1 MYAGLLGPTPSRL
14 SNVFNLS
21 GSEIIVILLLALVV
35 LGPDKL
41 PDAMRK
47 AGRTFA
53 ELKKLSS
60 GFQDEVRKGFEEPAK
75 EVKKTAAAVRSA
87 ATFTGADTTRVKD
100 KPRYNPAV
108 DSAPELPPGSSV
120 AEPLVTEPS
129 IETSEVEVVTDE
141 PPVVADEGTATTELT
156 VVADEA
162 AATTEPAVLIDQP
175 ERVAGVPEV
184 VGGADEVPDQIAE
197 ELASSPDADK
207 NA

>member
-1 MYAGLLGPTPSRL
+1 M
-14 SNVFNLS
+14 FNLS

-60 GFQDEVRKGFEEPAK
+60 GFQDEVRRGFEEPTK

-87 ATFTGADTTRVKD
+87 ATFTGADTSSVKD

-108 DSAPELPPGSSV
+108 DAPPELPAGSSV
-120 AEPLVTEPS
+120 AEPATRPVP
-129 IETSEVEVVTDE
+129 VVDAAEAAPVVDVVVAEAEAATDE
-141 PPVVADEGTATTELT
+141 PVGAANEPDGVTEAGQVVDEATGEAATATE
-156 VVADEA
+156 ADS
-162 AATTEPAVLIDQP
+162 TT
-175 ERVAGVPEV
+175 
-184 VGGADEVPDQIAE
+184 
-197 ELASSPDADK
+197 
-207 NA
+207 